1 MAKQMHTLYLVGGGN
16 AAVPEGRFEAWDESR
31 LMERK
36 ESRCI
41 SPAISVITPERAPN
55 SEGMKLDISFVV
67 YLYCAIYFE
76 MFFSFSNSIFLSSS
90 SSLFSYI
97 QGRLSSNIGPK
108 GCDAS
113 SPYQNCVHLSP
124 QTLKI
129 TFIINNNI
137 CCCLLSVLYS
147 NNLASS
153 FTLHILVYH
162 TLQQEALF
170 DSKKI
175 VPACLRVVL
184 YVSASAPLRSRL
196 TLAAEYKDLCLLI
209 PLKTHYH
216 HQKHTQH
223 ATKSNGGRGARGI
236 PHGARG
242 LRSVLKTDARG
253 HEHS

>member
-1 MAKQMHTLYLVGGGN
+1 MHTLYLVGGGN

-31 LMERK
+31 LMVRK

-129 TFIINNNI
+129 TFINNNI
-137 CCCLLSVLYS
+137 CCCLFSVLYS

-162 TLQQEALF
+162 TCN
-170 DSKKI
+170 KKHYSI
-175 VPACLRVVL
+175 VRG
-184 YVSASAPLRSRL
+184 
-196 TLAAEYKDLCLLI
+196 LCLLACAWCCMSLHLRLFALVSLLLLNTKI
-209 PLKTHYH
+209 FAFSSPLKPTTTKSTHSMQRKATEGEGPEGYRMEPEDFGQFSKQMH
-216 HQKHTQH
+216 EVMNTHKHT
-223 ATKSNGGRGARGI
+223 
-236 PHGARG
+236 
-242 LRSVLKTDARG
+242 
-253 HEHS
+253 